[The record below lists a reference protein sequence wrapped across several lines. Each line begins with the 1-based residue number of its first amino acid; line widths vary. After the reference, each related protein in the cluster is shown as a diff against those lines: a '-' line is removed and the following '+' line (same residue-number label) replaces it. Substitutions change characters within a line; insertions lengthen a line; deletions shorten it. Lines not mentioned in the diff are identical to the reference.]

1 MISVKYLQMKLLEIT
16 ILMASAQENIFVAR
30 TSHHEKNSHLKALF
44 GQSKVRISLLS
55 DGTLISDRKD
65 PLSAT
70 NDGVNLNGAKFQYF
84 FPEERFF
91 FAYRLLTLISVLS
104 SLIFFATIVEWAER
118 MVDDDIGVRP
128 VDFLEHLQYFS
139 PIFIWVFFDLVRG
152 QLGSQERL
160 IIKAKDGQN
169 VEIRGGLPYQ
179 SQHNISMYLLG
190 VGLFLSAIFITPE
203 ESMFA
208 TILGMIIILALFVMY
223 ARGIGFLAVKSSK
236 NRCLSLNHF
245 YFALTK
251 ILHDDPVTNK
261 EVEQYE
267 IDEFNKMRE
276 KLEKHQPLLD
286 DVASSKEIFASKS
299 PSLIVI
305 AIGATT
311 ERLMRKACDS
321 LGITRKHN
329 ARPTLHTYIN
339 EYQTKKPLNEKTL
352 TQLNLIKEFR
362 NRATHHFNI
371 EWDESFIVLN
381 QFCQFVEWYA
391 STHSAT
397 DVVPTPGLEP
407 GTP

>member
-1 MISVKYLQMKLLEIT
+1 MVLMTTTHEEIV
-16 ILMASAQENIFVAR
+16 VAC
-30 TSHHEKNSHLKALF
+30 TTHHEKNSRLRALF
-44 GQSKVRISLLS
+44 GNSKVKISLLS
-55 DGTLISDRKD
+55 DGTLVSDRKD
-65 PLSAT
+65 PLAAT
-70 NDGVNLNGAKFQYF
+70 TDGINLNGAKFQYF

-91 FAYRLLTLISVLS
+91 VVYRLLTLLTVLS
-104 SLIFFATIVEWAER
+104 SLVFFATIIEWSDR
-118 MVDDDIGVRP
+118 MIEDDIGVESD
-128 VDFLEHLQYFS
+128 DFLEHLQYFS
-139 PIFIWVFFDLVRG
+139 PVCIWIFFDLVRG
-152 QLGSQERL
+152 RFGTQERL
-160 IIKAKDGQN
+160 VVKAKDGQN
-169 VEIRGGLPYQ
+169 VEIMGGLPYQ
-179 SQHNISMYLLG
+179 SQHNLSMYLLG
-190 VGLFLSAIFITPE
+190 VSLFFVAVFITPE

-208 TILGMIIILALFVMY
+208 TILGLVFLVGLFSLY
-223 ARGIGFLAVKSSK
+223 ARGFEFLTVKS
-236 NRCLSLNHF
+236 NNQRNLPLNHF

-251 ILHDDPVTNK
+251 ILQDDPVANK
-261 EVEQYE
+261 EVEQSE
-267 IDEFNKMRE
+267 LDEFNKIRE
-276 KLEKHQPLLD
+276 KLEKHQPLLE

-339 EYQTKKPLNEKTL
+339 EYQTKKPLNEKSL

>member
-1 MISVKYLQMKLLEIT
+1 
-16 ILMASAQENIFVAR
+16 MAKTEGNIVVAR
-30 TSHHEKNSHLKALF
+30 TTHHEKNSRLRTLF
-44 GQSKVRISLLS
+44 GSSKVKISLLS
-55 DGTLISDRKD
+55 DGTLVSDQKD
-65 PLSAT
+65 PLAKRD
-70 NDGVNLNGAKFQYF
+70 DGINLNEAKFQYF

-91 FAYRLLTLISVLS
+91 FAYRLLTLFTVLS

-118 MVDDDIGVRP
+118 MADDDIGVQS

-139 PIFIWVFFDLVRG
+139 PVCIWIFFDLVRG
-152 QLGSQERL
+152 QFGTQERL
-160 IIKAKDGQN
+160 IVKANDGQK
-169 VEIRGGLPYQ
+169 VEIKGELPFE
-179 SQHNISMYLLG
+179 SQHNLSMYLLG
-190 VGLFLSAIFITPE
+190 VGLFLAALFITPE
-203 ESMFA
+203 ESIFA
-208 TILGMIIILALFVMY
+208 TIFGIVIIIALVLMY
-223 ARGIGFLAVKSSK
+223 AKGFNFLTVKSNK
-236 NRCLSLNHF
+236 NRSLPLNHF

-251 ILHDDPVTNK
+251 ILQDDPIAKN
-261 EVEQYE
+261 EVNQVELN
-267 IDEFNKMRE
+267 EFNELRE
-276 KLEKHQPLLD
+276 KLEKHQPILE
-286 DVASSKEIFASKS
+286 DVASSREIFASKS

-339 EYQTKKPLNEKTL
+339 EYQTKKSLNEKTH

-391 STHSAT
+391 SSHS
-397 DVVPTPGLEP
+397 E
-407 GTP
+407 

>member
-1 MISVKYLQMKLLEIT
+1 MTAAESEVV
-16 ILMASAQENIFVAR
+16 VAR
-30 TSHHEKNSHLKALF
+30 TTHHEKNSQLRSLF
-44 GQSKVRISLLS
+44 GNSKVKISLLS
-55 DGTLISDRKD
+55 DGTLVSDRKD
-65 PLSAT
+65 PLATT
-70 NDGVNLNGAKFQYF
+70 NDGINLNGARFQYF

-91 FAYRLLTLISVLS
+91 VLYRLLTLLTVLS
-104 SLIFFATIVEWAER
+104 SLVFFATIIEWSER
-118 MVDDDIGVRP
+118 MVDDDIGVDSD
-128 VDFLEHLQYFS
+128 DFLEHLQYFS
-139 PIFIWVFFDLVRG
+139 PVCIWIFFDLIRG
-152 QLGSQERL
+152 RFGTQERL
-160 IIKAKDGQN
+160 VVKARDGQN
-169 VEIRGGLPYQ
+169 VEIMGGLPYQ
-179 SQHNISMYLLG
+179 TQHNLSMYLLG
-190 VGLFLSAIFITPE
+190 VSLFFVALFITPE

-208 TILGMIIILALFVMY
+208 AILGLTFTIGILFLY
-223 ARGIGFLAVKSSK
+223 AKGIEFLTVKS
-236 NRCLSLNHF
+236 NNERNLPLNHF

-251 ILHDDPVTNK
+251 ILQDDPVGSN
-261 EVEQYE
+261 EVEQSE
-267 IDEFNKMRE
+267 LDEFNKIRE
-276 KLEKHQPLLD
+276 KLLKHQPLLN

-339 EYQTKKPLNEKTL
+339 EYQTKKPLNEKSL

-391 STHSAT
+391 SSHSAT

>member
-1 MISVKYLQMKLLEIT
+1 MVSVKYLQMKLLEKT
-16 ILMASAQENIFVAR
+16 VLMASAQESIVVAR
-30 TSHHEKNSHLKALF
+30 TSHHEKNSRLKALF
-44 GQSKVRISLLS
+44 GHSKVRISLLS

-70 NDGVNLNGAKFQYF
+70 NDGINLNGAKFQYF

-91 FAYRLLTLISVLS
+91 FAYRLLTLITVLS

-118 MVDDDIGVRP
+118 MVDDDIGVRSI
-128 VDFLEHLQYFS
+128 DFLEHLQYFS
-139 PIFIWVFFDLVRG
+139 PVCIWIFSDLVRG
-152 QLGSQERL
+152 QLGTQERL
-160 IIKAKDGQN
+160 IVKAKDGQN

-179 SQHNISMYLLG
+179 SQHNLSMYLLG
-190 VGLFLSAIFITPE
+190 VGLFLAAIFITPE

-208 TILGMIIILALFVMY
+208 TILGIVIILALFAMY
-223 ARGIGFLAVKSSK
+223 ARGISFLAVKSSK
-236 NRCLSLNHF
+236 NQSFPLNHF

-251 ILHDDPVTNK
+251 ILYEDPIATQHIEEADFN
-261 EVEQYE
+261 
-267 IDEFNKMRE
+267 EFNELRQ
-276 KLEKHQPLLD
+276 KLEKHQLLLA

-311 ERLMRKACDS
+311 ERLMHKACKS

-339 EYQTKKPLNEKTL
+339 EYQTKESLNEKTL

-391 STHSAT
+391 SAYTAK
-397 DVVPTPGLEP
+397 DEVPTPGLEP

>member
-1 MISVKYLQMKLLEIT
+1 MISVKYLQARVLDYTLLMT
-16 ILMASAQENIFVAR
+16 ATQENIVVAC
-30 TSHHEKNSHLKALF
+30 TTHHEKNSRLKALL
-44 GQSKVRISLLS
+44 GNSKVKIILLS
-55 DGTLISDRKD
+55 DGTLVSDRKD
-65 PLSAT
+65 PLAGT
-70 NDGVNLNGAKFQYF
+70 NDGINLNGAKFQYF

-91 FAYRLLTLISVLS
+91 VLYRLLTLITVLS
-104 SLIFFATIVEWAER
+104 SLIFFATIIEWSER
-118 MVDDDIGVRP
+118 MVDDDIGVESD
-128 VDFLEHLQYFS
+128 DFLEHLQYFS
-139 PIFIWVFFDLVRG
+139 PVCIWIFFDLVRG
-152 QLGSQERL
+152 RFGTQERL
-160 IIKAKDGQN
+160 VVKAKSGQN
-169 VEIRGGLPYQ
+169 VEIMGGLPYQ

-190 VGLFLSAIFITPE
+190 VSLLFVAALITPE

-208 TILGMIIILALFVMY
+208 SILGLVILI
-223 ARGIGFLAVKSSK
+223 GIASLYGKGITFLTVKSDTERS
-236 NRCLSLNHF
+236 LPLNHF

-251 ILHDDPVTNK
+251 ILQDDPVANK
-261 EVEQYE
+261 EVEQSE
-267 IDEFNKMRE
+267 LDEFNKIRE

-321 LGITRKHN
+321 LGISRKHN

-339 EYQTKKPLNEKTL
+339 EYQTKKSLDEKSL

-397 DVVPTPGLEP
+397 DMVPTPGLEP

>member
-1 MISVKYLQMKLLEIT
+1 MSERSGAIV
-16 ILMASAQENIFVAR
+16 VAR
-30 TSHHEKNSHLKALF
+30 TEHHEQSSKLLSIIGNSRVK
-44 GQSKVRISLLS
+44 ISLLS
-55 DGTLISDRKD
+55 DGTLVSDRND
-65 PLSAT
+65 PLAST
-70 NDGVNLNGAKFQYF
+70 NEGVDLHGAKFQYF
-84 FPEERFF
+84 FPDEKYFF
-91 FAYRLLTLISVLS
+91 VYRLLTLLTVLS
-104 SLIFFATIVEWAER
+104 ALIFFATIVEWSER
-118 MVDDDIGVRP
+118 MSSDDIGLNSIN
-128 VDFLEHLQYFS
+128 FFEHLQYFS
-139 PIFIWVFFDLVRG
+139 PIGIWIFSDLFRG
-152 QLGSQERL
+152 RIGTQERL
-160 IIKAKDGQN
+160 IIQSRDGQTI
-169 VEIRGGLPYQ
+169 EICGELPHQ
-179 SQHNISMYLLG
+179 IQHNLSMYLLS
-190 VGLFLSAIFITPE
+190 VGLFLASLFITPE

-208 TILGMIIILALFVMY
+208 TILGLMILVAIFLLY
-223 ARGIGFLAVKSSK
+223 LRGFKFLAFKPNNS
-236 NRCLSLNHF
+236 RELPLNHF
-245 YFALTK
+245 YFALTT
-251 ILHDDPVTNK
+251 IIQNNSMSNQQTEQAESDDFVK
-261 EVEQYE
+261 LR
-267 IDEFNKMRE
+267 K
-276 KLEKHQPLLD
+276 KLEKHQPLLE

-339 EYQTKKPLNEKTL
+339 EYQTKKSLNEKSL

-391 STHSAT
+391 STHSTT

>member
-1 MISVKYLQMKLLEIT
+1 M
-16 ILMASAQENIFVAR
+16 
-30 TSHHEKNSHLKALF
+30 
-44 GQSKVRISLLS
+44 
-55 DGTLISDRKD
+55 
-65 PLSAT
+65 
-70 NDGVNLNGAKFQYF
+70 NLNGAKFQYF

-91 FAYRLLTLISVLS
+91 FAYRLLTLFTVLS

-118 MVDDDIGVRP
+118 MADDDIGVQS

-139 PIFIWVFFDLVRG
+139 PVCIWIFFDLVRG
-152 QLGSQERL
+152 QFGTQERL
-160 IIKAKDGQN
+160 IVKANDGQK
-169 VEIRGGLPYQ
+169 VEIKGELPFE
-179 SQHNISMYLLG
+179 SQHNLSMYLLG
-190 VGLFLSAIFITPE
+190 VGLFLAALFITPE
-203 ESMFA
+203 ESIFA
-208 TILGMIIILALFVMY
+208 TIFGIVIIIALVLMY
-223 ARGIGFLAVKSSK
+223 AKGFNFLTVKSNK
-236 NRCLSLNHF
+236 NRSLPLNHF

-251 ILHDDPVTNK
+251 ILQDDPIAKN
-261 EVEQYE
+261 EVNQVELN
-267 IDEFNKMRE
+267 EFNELRE
-276 KLEKHQPLLD
+276 KLEKHQPILE
-286 DVASSKEIFASKS
+286 DVASSREIFASKS

-339 EYQTKKPLNEKTL
+339 EYQTKKSLNEKTH

-391 STHSAT
+391 SSHS
-397 DVVPTPGLEP
+397 E
-407 GTP
+407 

>member
-1 MISVKYLQMKLLEIT
+1 MCSVKYLQARALERT
-16 ILMASAQENIFVAR
+16 ILMEATQEDIVVAR
-30 TSHHEKNSHLKALF
+30 TTHHEKNSRLKALF
-44 GQSKVRISLLS
+44 GNSKVKISLLS
-55 DGTLISDRKD
+55 DGKLVSDRKD
-65 PLSAT
+65 PLAAT
-70 NDGVNLNGAKFQYF
+70 DDGINLNGAKFQYF

-91 FAYRLLTLISVLS
+91 VVYRLLTLVTVLS
-104 SLIFFATIVEWAER
+104 SLIFFATIIEWSER
-118 MVDDDIGVRP
+118 MVDDDIGVEP
-128 VDFLEHLQYFS
+128 EDFLEHLQYFT
-139 PIFIWVFFDLVRG
+139 PVCIWIFFDLVRG
-152 QLGSQERL
+152 RFGTEERL
-160 IIKAKDGQN
+160 VVKPKGGQN
-169 VEIRGGLPYQ
+169 VVIMGGLPYQ
-179 SQHNISMYLLG
+179 TQHNLSMYLLG
-190 VGLFLSAIFITPE
+190 VGLFLAAIFITPE

-208 TILGMIIILALFVMY
+208 TIFGIVIIVALVLMY
-223 ARGIGFLAVKSSK
+223 AKGFDFLTVKSNK
-236 NRCLSLNHF
+236 NRSLPLNHF

-251 ILHDDPVTNK
+251 ILQDDPVANK
-261 EVEQYE
+261 EVEQSE

-276 KLEKHQPLLD
+276 KLEKHQPLLE

-339 EYQTKKPLNEKTL
+339 EYQTKKSLNEKSL
-352 TQLNLIKEFR
+352 TQLNLIREFR

-381 QFCQFVEWYA
+381 QFCLFVEWYA
-391 STHSAT
+391 SIHWET